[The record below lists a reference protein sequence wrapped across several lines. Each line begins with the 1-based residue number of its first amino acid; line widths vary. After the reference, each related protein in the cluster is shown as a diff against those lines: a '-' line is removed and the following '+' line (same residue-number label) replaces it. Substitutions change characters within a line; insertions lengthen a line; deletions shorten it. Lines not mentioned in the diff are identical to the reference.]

1 MACGLCFTGGG
12 AAALDV
18 KALEAQLAAP
28 LAVAPEQPPQPAHEL
43 VEAHRHR
50 RSHRR
55 AGASGGGAAPA
66 ATAARRRRAA
76 PPLATAALAAG
87 SNFTCGEVFGF
98 GFGLG
103 WRR

>member
-28 LAVAPEQPPQPAHEL
+28 LAVCPEQPPQPAHEL

-50 RSHRR
+50 RAHRR
-55 AGASGGGAAPA
+55 AGASGGGAAHP

-76 PPLATAALAAG
+76 PPLAAAALAAG
-87 SNFTCGEVFGF
+87 SNFACREVFGF
-98 GFGLG
+98 GLG
-103 WRR
+103 SG